1 MKPQQSA
8 AKTIRS
14 LEDLLAR
21 LESHPASAAEI
32 EDLDR
37 WQRWMLGH
45 GVAALVA
52 AMFDDW
58 EIACLECIVRHS
70 GREGRIPQEWLF
82 DGGPDDDPRLR
93 LPFLSS
99 NARKQRIKRFID
111 SVHEAGRQ
119 LGLGWKVQRASD
131 CSKTIYTATTVAHTL
146 TLPRP

>member
-32 EDLDR
+32 EGMDP

-52 AMFDDW
+52 AVFDDW

-93 LPFLSS
+93 LPFLTS
-99 NARKQRIKRFID
+99 NARKQRLTRFINA
-111 SVHEAGRQ
+111 VHKAGRQ
-119 LGLGWKVQRASD
+119 LGLVWKVERAAD
-131 CSKTIYTATTVAHTL
+131 CSKTIETAYTSAHTF
-146 TLPRP
+146 TLSRP